1 MLRQCRTTTKTIEPF
16 DRLRESERAPAK
28 SGAFFLAYFSL
39 LKNNSELAGSPK
51 IKMGEAIGFLLFVVP
66 ARSDAYSSFYGVS
79 CLFLGPR
86 IVQGSCKL
94 SRCPGLR
101 NFWQLVLEVI

>member
-28 SGAFFLAYFSL
+28 SGALFLAYFSL

-51 IKMGEAIGFLLFVVP
+51 NKKGEAIGFPFWLCAAHTHSRTVCRAF
-66 ARSDAYSSFYGVS
+66 SS
-79 CLFLGPR
+79 GPR
-86 IVQGSCKL
+86 DS
-94 SRCPGLR
+94 SR
-101 NFWQLVLEVI
+101 